1 MKRLLP
7 FILAFG
13 TGTLLNA
20 QITIGV
26 NDFASPG
33 DEVYMGTDNLPPT
46 NLPIG
51 NPGTNQSWDFTT
63 LETRSL
69 DTIFF
74 VDPSTLANGAQFPAA
89 NIAQVQ
95 GNTIVYLN
103 KQSSSVSAVGTELV
117 FSGYPLA
124 VNFNPGYTVLPF
136 PTNYLD
142 NFGGNYQFEQKIYI
156 GIDTTVTV
164 PVFGN
169 MQIKVDSVWIK
180 RQADI
185 AAHVDAWGNLTTDLA
200 VVAALRAKVVQEN
213 VDTTYAYFAQPVNI
227 PGVISITQGWNLID
241 QQFAQ
246 TIALFSPDLAGALGN
261 ATGTDTITTYEYFAN
276 NYDYRFASIEVDEAS
291 NQPTNAQFISNASL
305 LVGIEN
311 FESMPELKVYPN
323 PTADE
328 IRFSQ
333 TVPAGTVYR
342 IFDMKG
348 MLVDARTV
356 QSNVLSLQHL
366 ANGTYAFMLYHADG
380 KLMAMEKV
388 VLHK

>member
-46 NLPIG
+46 NLPLG
-51 NPGTNQSWDFTT
+51 TPGTNKSWDFTT

-69 DTIFF
+69 DTISF
-74 VDPSTLANGAQFPAA
+74 VNPATLPNGAQFPTS

-95 GNTIVYLN
+95 GSTIIYLN
-103 KQSSSVSAVGTELV
+103 KQSNSVSAVGTELI
-117 FSGYPLA
+117 FSGFPIA

-142 NFGGNYQFEQKIYI
+142 NFGGNYQFEQKVFI

-164 PVFGN
+164 PLMGN
-169 MQIKVDSVWIK
+169 IQVKVDSVWIK
-180 RQADI
+180 RQSDI
-185 AAHVDAWGNLTTDLA
+185 DANVDAWGNLTTDLA

-213 VDTTYAYFAQPVNI
+213 VDTTYAYFGNPIVV
-227 PGVISITQGWNLID
+227 PGFINITQGWNLID

-246 TIALFSPDLAGALGN
+246 TIALFSPELAGALGN
-261 ATGTDTITTYEYFAN
+261 ATGMDTITTYEFFAN

-291 NQPTNAQFISNASL
+291 NQPTNAQFISNESL
-305 LVGIEN
+305 LVGMEQ
-311 FESMPELKVYPN
+311 FESMPDLKVYPN

-333 TVPAGTVYR
+333 QIPAGTVYK

-348 MLVDARTV
+348 TLIEAKTV
-356 QSNVLSLQHL
+356 NSNVLSLQNL
-366 ANGTYAFMLYHADG
+366 SSGSYAIMLYHNDG

-388 VLHK
+388 VVRK